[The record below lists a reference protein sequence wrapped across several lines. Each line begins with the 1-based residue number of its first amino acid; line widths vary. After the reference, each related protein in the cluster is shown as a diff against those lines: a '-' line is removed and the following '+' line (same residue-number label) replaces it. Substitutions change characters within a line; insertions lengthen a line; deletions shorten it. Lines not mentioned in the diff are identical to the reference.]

1 MVQKLRLLVCLVVAA
16 TMAHG
21 AHGATPEDAKAMAE
35 KAALYLSENGE
46 DKAFAAINDPVG
58 PFRRGDLYVFVH
70 DTTGMVRPWR
80 QPGADRQE
88 HGQPDGCRRQGLR
101 QGDNRGQG
109 YRLDR
114 LQVAEPRDQ

>member
-70 DTTGMVRPWR
+70 DTTQNPETKALSPKTVYVIHVADFLICA
-80 QPGADRQE
+80 GA
-88 HGQPDGCRRQGLR
+88 
-101 QGDNRGQG
+101 
-109 YRLDR
+109 YK
-114 LQVAEPRDQ
+114 